1 MKRTIVWC
9 ACYSRVSAN
18 IYRYPALLST
28 PPLPCPH
35 SYTTISRPQMTYN
48 TTSCKWCGLGVPIPT
63 TDSTSRNTQNP
74 STVLSEAAT
83 AGGWGKGPPDFAMA
97 GPAPYITVTLPLE
110 EFSVGPFVI
119 WIGPEA
125 LPRRE
130 LFRGMRRHELLRLM
144 GLRLSWIQKLLDAP

>member
-1 MKRTIVWC
+1 
-9 ACYSRVSAN
+9 
-18 IYRYPALLST
+18 
-28 PPLPCPH
+28 
-35 SYTTISRPQMTYN
+35 
-48 TTSCKWCGLGVPIPT
+48 
-63 TDSTSRNTQNP
+63 
-74 STVLSEAAT
+74 
-83 AGGWGKGPPDFAMA
+83 MA